1 MQPRLSRRAILAATA
16 GLPPLASAA
25 WAQAASGLRVGGL
38 TVTPLLDGVFP
49 LALGMIPAASN
60 PDGEALLAGAGLP
73 RTGPAPLPVNAFA
86 VMRGDRAWL
95 LDAGSGTVLGP
106 DLGKVPAALT
116 GMGLDPARVEA
127 VLLTHLHADH
137 ASGVTLPGGGARY
150 PNAELI
156 VQEAEVAFWTD
167 DGARSRAPAG
177 MDVFFEA
184 ARAALAAYAGRVRR
198 VSGAA
203 ALAPGMTAVPLPG
216 HTPGHMGVLLEDGGE
231 RLLVWGDVIHS
242 TVLQLPNPAW
252 TVVFDADPAQAAATR
267 ARTLDMA
274 AADGVRVAGMH
285 LATAGRVER
294 RGAGY
299 ALAG

>member
-60 PDGEALLAGAGLP
+60 PEGEALLAGAGLP

-137 ASGVTLPGGGARY
+137 ASGVTLPGG
-150 PNAELI
+150 
-156 VQEAEVAFWTD
+156 F
-167 DGARSRAPAG
+167 
-177 MDVFFEA
+177 
-184 ARAALAAYAGRVRR
+184 RVRHHE
-198 VSGAA
+198 
-203 ALAPGMTAVPLPG
+203 L
-216 HTPGHMGVLLEDGGE
+216 
-231 RLLVWGDVIHS
+231 
-242 TVLQLPNPAW
+242 
-252 TVVFDADPAQAAATR
+252 
-267 ARTLDMA
+267 TLYGLCSSCSDN
-274 AADGVRVAGMH
+274 
-285 LATAGRVER
+285 
-294 RGAGY
+294 
-299 ALAG
+299 